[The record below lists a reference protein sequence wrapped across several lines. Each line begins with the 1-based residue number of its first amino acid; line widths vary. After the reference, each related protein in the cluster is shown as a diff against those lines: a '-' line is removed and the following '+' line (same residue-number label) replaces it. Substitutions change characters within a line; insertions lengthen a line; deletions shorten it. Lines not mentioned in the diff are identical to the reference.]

1 LKEDQKGPLSI
12 ENMPNPNSFKDN
24 FADDET
30 ATEDEIIINKKDL
43 FKKFQEYADK
53 GIIDNLHN
61 TSKGK

>member
-43 FKKFQEYADK
+43 FKKF
-53 GIIDNLHN
+53 
-61 TSKGK
+61 

>member
-1 LKEDQKGPLSI
+1 
-12 ENMPNPNSFKDN
+12 MPNPNSFKDN